1 MYFSVIIVSMKISKS
16 LFITLCAML
25 FIAIILIAFLVGRQS
40 APQKQFA
47 EVNPRAASSGPTSS
61 PENIPVTTP
70 QGSDI
75 YKNQASGNDNL
86 PKAANTNNPGGAQ
99 STDNSEK
106 EKVKAYFQQMDSI
119 GTLEEISG
127 NSQELAAQIVQNA
140 LNENYS
146 EIDEMIQK
154 CRRIKTSVEAI
165 TPPQSCVEFHTQVL
179 KSIDEASTMYADF
192 KSFFQRKDESILKSI
207 SEKSTALNSKMTGLE
222 NMQKNIKLKYGI

>member
-1 MYFSVIIVSMKISKS
+1 MKINKN
-16 LFITLCAML
+16 L
-25 FIAIILIAFLVGRQS
+25 FIALCAVLFLAIIIIAFLVGRQS
-40 APQKQFA
+40 VPQK
-47 EVNPRAASSGPTSS
+47 ESPEINPRAISSAQTSS
-61 PENIPVTTP
+61 PENIPINPP
-70 QGSDI
+70 QHSDVSKNEAGSI
-75 YKNQASGNDNL
+75 PNL
-86 PKAANTNNPGGAQ
+86 PEMAKTNQPVQPQTTNT
-99 STDNSEK
+99 SEK

-165 TPPQSCVEFHTQVL
+165 TPPPPCVEFHAQVL

-207 SEKSTALNSKMTGLE
+207 SEKSTKLNSKMTGLE
-222 NMQKNIKLKYGI
+222 NMQKNIKLKYGIE